1 MKDSLIRGWDVVK
14 RASVYL
20 SEKLE
25 FSSFT
30 VDKHFKNWQNLKEFA
45 RTKKVCVDFN
55 SYESVRKLISNY
67 VLSSPGDF
75 EQNASLG
82 YSLNILQEY
91 IRDGKILSTFETTD
105 FSGSI
110 GQRMFEFIS
119 KKEGEHLRLS
129 SLKTYE
135 LQLSRFLKYLKG
147 TSINDDV
154 TSINASCLYSYI
166 KHLPVEHKSNTY
178 IAISVIKR
186 FLKWL
191 FENHY
196 IQSNLSIMIPS
207 GRYTQQSELP
217 SVYTKNEI
225 ARILGNVDRGYSTGK
240 RDYLVLLLGARLG
253 LRSSD
258 ICNLR
263 FENIKWEENI
273 IELEQVKTSNSLNL
287 PLLPEVGNAII
298 DYLRY
303 GRPKSDLPYIV
314 LSAKEPYIKLKS
326 GSIYTIT
333 SNAIKIAKIDVG
345 KRRRGPHALRHSLA
359 ARMLESQTAM
369 PVISEVLGHADTTST
384 LYYLRID
391 VTSLRECSLDTNM
404 VAESFYE
411 QLKW

>member
-1 MKDSLIRGWDVVK
+1 
-14 RASVYL
+14 
-20 SEKLE
+20 
-25 FSSFT
+25 
-30 VDKHFKNWQNLKEFA
+30 
-45 RTKKVCVDFN
+45 
-55 SYESVRKLISNY
+55 
-67 VLSSPGDF
+67 
-75 EQNASLG
+75 
-82 YSLNILQEY
+82 
-91 IRDGKILSTFETTD
+91 
-105 FSGSI
+105 
-110 GQRMFEFIS
+110 
-119 KKEGEHLRLS
+119 
-129 SLKTYE
+129 
-135 LQLSRFLKYLKG
+135 
-147 TSINDDV
+147 
-154 TSINASCLYSYI
+154 
-166 KHLPVEHKSNTY
+166 
-178 IAISVIKR
+178 
-186 FLKWL
+186 
-191 FENHY
+191 
-196 IQSNLSIMIPS
+196 MIPS

>member
-154 TSINASCLYSYI
+154 TSINASCL
-166 KHLPVEHKSNTY
+166 E
-178 IAISVIKR
+178 
-186 FLKWL
+186 
-191 FENHY
+191 
-196 IQSNLSIMIPS
+196 
-207 GRYTQQSELP
+207 
-217 SVYTKNEI
+217 SVY
-225 ARILGNVDRGYSTGK
+225 
-240 RDYLVLLLGARLG
+240 
-253 LRSSD
+253 
-258 ICNLR
+258 
-263 FENIKWEENI
+263 
-273 IELEQVKTSNSLNL
+273 
-287 PLLPEVGNAII
+287 
-298 DYLRY
+298 
-303 GRPKSDLPYIV
+303 
-314 LSAKEPYIKLKS
+314 
-326 GSIYTIT
+326 
-333 SNAIKIAKIDVG
+333 
-345 KRRRGPHALRHSLA
+345 
-359 ARMLESQTAM
+359 
-369 PVISEVLGHADTTST
+369 
-384 LYYLRID
+384 
-391 VTSLRECSLDTNM
+391 
-404 VAESFYE
+404 
-411 QLKW
+411 